1 MKMTSELSRLGYS
14 GVVWGLGGS
23 NSIGFPPILKYGTEE
38 LKDALC
44 PGIING
50 SIRVCLGVTEPQ
62 AGSDVAGIQTTA
74 EKTQDGKYYIVNGQ
88 KKWYD
93 SSMEYGVIEGS
104 RTVSG
109 VIMSPLLFGR
119 AEPKVLLRGSQ
130 YSLFH

>member
-23 NSIGFPPILKYGTEE
+23 NSIGFPPILNYGTEE

-50 SIRVCLGVTEPQ
+50 NIRVCLGVTEPQ

-74 EKTQDGKYYIVNGQ
+74 EKTQDGKYYVVNGQ

-109 VIMSPLLFGR
+109 AIMSPLLFGR